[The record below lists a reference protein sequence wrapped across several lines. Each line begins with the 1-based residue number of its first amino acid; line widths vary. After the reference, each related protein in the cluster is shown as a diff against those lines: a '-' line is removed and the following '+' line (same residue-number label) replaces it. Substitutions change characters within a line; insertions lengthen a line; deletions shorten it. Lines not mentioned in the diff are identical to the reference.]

1 MKGGVIVKE
10 LTEAEVRVFNNVSQV
25 VNPSVKLGDV
35 LQTMI
40 QEQAKPE
47 PEVNSEDQTS
57 AIPDSSEIKTLGDQD
72 KMKLNNRKG

>member
-10 LTEAEVRVFNNVSQV
+10 LTEEEEVRVFNNVSQV

-47 PEVNSEDQTS
+47 PEVNSEDQTP
-57 AIPDSSEIKTLGDQD
+57 AVPDSS
-72 KMKLNNRKG
+72 

>member
-10 LTEAEVRVFNNVSQV
+10 LTEAEVRVFNNVSQA
-25 VNPSVKLGDV
+25 VNPSVKLGDI

-47 PEVNSEDQTS
+47 PEVNSEDQTP
-57 AIPDSSEIKTLGDQD
+57 AVPDSSEIKTLGDQD

>member
-10 LTEAEVRVFNNVSQV
+10 LTEAEVRVFNNVSQA

-40 QEQAKPE
+40 KEQAKPE
-47 PEVNSEDQTS
+47 PEVNSEDQTP
-57 AIPDSSEIKTLGDQD
+57 AVPDSSEIKTLGDQD

>member
-10 LTEAEVRVFNNVSQV
+10 LTETEVRVFNNVSQA

-40 QEQAKPE
+40 QEQVKPE
-47 PEVNSEDQTS
+47 PEVNSEDQT
-57 AIPDSSEIKTLGDQD
+57 PVSSENATPEV
-72 KMKLNNRKG
+72 

>member
-10 LTEAEVRVFNNVSQV
+10 LTEAEVRVFNNVSQA

-47 PEVNSEDQTS
+47 PEVNSEDQTP
-57 AIPDSSEIKTLGDQD
+57 AVPDSSEITILSNKKKERGE
-72 KMKLNNRKG
+72 

>member
-10 LTEAEVRVFNNVSQV
+10 LTEEEEVRVFNNVSQV

-47 PEVNSEDQTS
+47 PEVNSEDQTP
-57 AIPDSSEIKTLGDQD
+57 AVPDSSEIKTLGD
-72 KMKLNNRKG
+72 